1 MRPLTIDELRALKA
15 GEWLWVCGTRY
26 GNQYAHICLQN
37 FEENYI
43 NLTLTF
49 GSNER
54 FSYSTYGETWLAYK
68 NKEQA
73 ESKGEIVELPC
84 NVGDTVY
91 WVSCFGQLKVK
102 EFTAVS
108 IDAKTIDGEL
118 CWYAWGKNG
127 QGGRC
132 VDNGNSGWYLG
143 LNKARAEEVL
153 RFVKGDDN
161 KWTIK

>member
-15 GEWLWVCGTRY
+15 GDWVWLIDIEKQSGYYRQVTINDNNEKIVFY
-26 GNQYAHICLQN
+26 GEFTNGYCP
-37 FEENYI
+37 FE
-43 NLTLTF
+43 
-49 GSNER
+49 
-54 FSYSTYGETWLAYK
+54 TYGKKWIAYK

-73 ESKGEIVELPC
+73 ECKGSIVELPC

-102 EFTAVS
+102 EFTVVS

-118 CWYAWGKNG
+118 CWYAWAKNG